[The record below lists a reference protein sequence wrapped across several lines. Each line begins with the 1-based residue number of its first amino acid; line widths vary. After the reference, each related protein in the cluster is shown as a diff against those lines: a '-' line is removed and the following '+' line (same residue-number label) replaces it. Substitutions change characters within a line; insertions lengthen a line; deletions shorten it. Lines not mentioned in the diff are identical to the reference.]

1 MDIGNSEK
9 KNMPP
14 EIAKVLV
21 RMPETMRRKL
31 KVVAAMFNRSLNEQ
45 IVEYMKE
52 GLMKTEAKILS
63 NPQGIMNIEES
74 E

>member
-1 MDIGNSEK
+1 MDIGNSE

>member
-1 MDIGNSEK
+1 MDIGNSE

-45 IVEYMKE
+45 IIEYMKE
-52 GLMKTEAKILS
+52 GLMKTEAQILS

>member
-1 MDIGNSEK
+1 MDIGNSE

-45 IVEYMKE
+45 IIEYMKE